1 MQMQEQLY
9 EKWDRLF
16 QMDAYYDW
24 SQLDDSALDQT
35 MSTLGISLSGFAD
48 WEYPKGYVKLCGAQK
63 EWLYRRFDNWQSGT
77 HDPRLAQLNQPC
89 NATDEKRAR
98 MSMCYKIGA
107 SCQIIGQEWGRMKRR
122 ANGQPLSQRKT
133 PAQLS
138 ILESAYDAQPY
149 PDGDD
154 RDHLASITALTP
166 AQVNGWFG
174 HQREVRG
181 LIAASNAEFICQPPT
196 YVTAARARDAT
207 RIEDAAAA
215 HARARDADRSRREA
229 EAVASRESARAAV
242 AVAALQARS
251 GRELSVHGEQ
261 IGLSPAH
268 DGGAGAPG
276 GGGGGGAGAP
286 AWTLAHGAVLDT
298 GNSAVRAA
306 PSSYRLLSS
315 SSYPPPPHRPR
326 SSRLRWPAPRCD
338 ALLYTPLG
346 DDGQRRARAARRP
359 HSRPCRAPDHPR
371 RQRRRGVPDRARAR
385 AGA

>member
-98 MSMCYKIGA
+98 MSMCFKIGA

-276 GGGGGGAGAP
+276 GGSGGAGAP

-306 PSSYRLLSS
+306 PSSYRRLS
-315 SSYPPPPHRPR
+315 SSYPPPTRPPDLVGCGGQR
-326 SSRLRWPAPRCD
+326 RAATPFST
-338 ALLYTPLG
+338 TPLG

-371 RQRRRGVPDRARAR
+371 RQRRRGVPDCARAR

>member
-16 QMDAYYDW
+16 QMDTHFDW
-24 SQLDDSALDQT
+24 SQLDDSALDGV
-35 MSTLGISLSGFAD
+35 MSTLGISMSGFAD

-77 HDPRLAQLNQPC
+77 YDPRLQQLNQPC

-98 MSMCYKIGA
+98 MSMCRKIGA
-107 SCQIIGQEWGRMKRR
+107 TCQIIGQEWGRMKRR
-122 ANGQPLSQRKT
+122 ATGQPLSQRKT

-138 ILESAYDAQPY
+138 ILESAYDEQPY

-154 RDHLASITALTP
+154 RAHLAGITGLMP
-166 AQVNGWFG
+166 ARVNEWFG

-207 RIEDAAAA
+207 RIEEAAAA

-229 EAVASRESARAAV
+229 EAVASRESARAAA
-242 AVAALQARS
+242 AVAALQARRR
-251 GRELSVHGEQ
+251 RELSVHGEQ
-261 IGLSPAH
+261 ISLSPAH
-268 DGGAGAPG
+268 DGGAGAP
-276 GGGGGGAGAP
+276 GGGGAGAP

-315 SSYPPPPHRPR
+315 SSPPPPPTDPD
-326 SSRLRWPAPRCD
+326 LVGC
-338 ALLYTPLG
+338 G
-346 DDGQRRARAARRP
+346 GQRRAVTP
-359 HSRPCRAPDHPR
+359 FFSTPP
-371 RQRRRGVPDRARAR
+371 
-385 AGA
+385 